1 MDYSFRTT
9 VNAPFDKALV
19 LTIDALKAEGF
30 GIVSQIEL
38 DKKFADALGKE
49 FKRYTILGACIP
61 AYAYQAVNSEEL
73 IGLLLPCN
81 VVVVDREDGTTQ
93 VATINPLVTM
103 RAVENPALETLA
115 ADIATKLQKVVDG
128 L

>member
-1 MDYSFRTT
+1 M
-9 VNAPFDKALV
+9 
-19 LTIDALKAEGF
+19 
-30 GIVSQIEL
+30 SQIEL

>member
-9 VNAPFDKALV
+9 VNAPFDKALG

-38 DKKFADALGKE
+38 DEKFVDALGKE
-49 FKRYTILGACIP
+49 FKHYTILGACIP
-61 AYAYQAVNSEEL
+61 AYAYQAVNLEEL

-81 VVVVDREDGTTQ
+81 VVVIDREDGTTL

-115 ADIATKLQKVVDG
+115 ADIAAKLQKVVVG

>member
-1 MDYSFRTT
+1 MDYSFRTI
-9 VNAPFDKALV
+9 VNAPFDKALG

-38 DKKFADALGKE
+38 DKKFADVLGKE
-49 FKRYTILGACIP
+49 FKHYTILGACIP
-61 AYAYQAVNSEEL
+61 AYAYQAVNLEEL

-81 VVVVDREDGTTQ
+81 VVVIDKEDGTTQ

>member
-1 MDYSFRTT
+1 MDYSFRTI
-9 VNAPFDKALV
+9 VNAPFDKALG

-38 DKKFADALGKE
+38 DKKFVDALGKE
-49 FKRYTILGACIP
+49 FKHYTILGACIP
-61 AYAYQAVNSEEL
+61 AYAYQAVNLEEL

-81 VVVVDREDGTTQ
+81 VVVIDREDGTTL

-103 RAVENPALETLA
+103 RSVENPALETLA
-115 ADIATKLQKVVDG
+115 VDIAAKLQKVVDG

>member
-9 VNAPFDKALV
+9 VNAPFDKALG

>member
-9 VNAPFDKALV
+9 VNAPFDKALG

-38 DKKFADALGKE
+38 DKKFVDAFGKE
-49 FKRYTILGACIP
+49 FKHYTILGACIP
-61 AYAYQAVNSEEL
+61 AYAYQAVNLEEL

-81 VVVVDREDGTTQ
+81 VVVIDREDGTTL

-103 RAVENPALETLA
+103 RAVENQALETLA
-115 ADIATKLQKVVDG
+115 VDIAAKLQKVVDG

>member
-1 MDYSFRTT
+1 MDYSFRTI
-9 VNAPFDKALV
+9 VNAPFDKALG

-38 DKKFADALGKE
+38 DKKFVDALGKE

-61 AYAYQAVNSEEL
+61 AYAYHAVNLEEL

-81 VVVVDREDGTTQ
+81 VVVIDKEDGTTQ

-115 ADIATKLQKVVDG
+115 ADIAAKLQKVVVG

>member
-1 MDYSFRTT
+1 MDYSFRTI
-9 VNAPFDKALV
+9 VNAPFDKALG

-61 AYAYQAVNSEEL
+61 AYAYQAVNLEEL

-81 VVVVDREDGTTQ
+81 VVVIDKEDGTSL

-115 ADIATKLQKVVDG
+115 ADIAAKLQKVVDG